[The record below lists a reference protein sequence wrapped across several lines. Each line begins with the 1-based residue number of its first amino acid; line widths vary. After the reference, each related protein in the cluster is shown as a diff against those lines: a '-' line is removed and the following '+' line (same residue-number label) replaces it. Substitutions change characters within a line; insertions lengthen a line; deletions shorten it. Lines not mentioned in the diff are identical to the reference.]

1 MEDTQDLV
9 EEVQRLTAGRLVNG
23 RAVGRLDE
31 LEVSGGEVVTD
42 ELVDEGQSFA
52 DTILSEEVIEL
63 GSRLVEHLTHPVGGQ
78 TRSLGL
84 RHSSSFGRP
93 ALHEA
98 EGVPDLITEVTP
110 LLAE

>member
-9 EEVQRLTAGRLVNG
+9 EEVQRLTAGRLVDR

-42 ELVDEGQSFA
+42 ELVDEGKCFA

-63 GSRLVEHLTHPVGGQ
+63 GSRLIQYLTHPVGGQ
-78 TRSLGL
+78 T
-84 RHSSSFGRP
+84 
-93 ALHEA
+93 
-98 EGVPDLITEVTP
+98 
-110 LLAE
+110 